1 MEQAAIS
8 YPVLWEQSM
17 NTVLCQELARF
28 NNLTNA
34 MKKSLIDVEKAVRG
48 IVVMSGPL
56 EALGDSLVYGAI
68 PAMWKAKS
76 YPSFKP
82 LAGYVTDLLERLNF
96 LNEWLCEKPPS
107 TYWISAF
114 FFQHA
119 FMTAS
124 KQNYSR
130 AETIPIDAIGLQFEM
145 LPSSSYAKPPALG
158 VYVYG
163 FFFEGAR
170 WDKKQKKILE
180 SEPKVL
186 FTTAPLM
193 WFQPKRTVQI
203 RHPPSYLC
211 PVYKTG
217 DRRGIL
223 ATTGHSTN
231 FILDINVP
239 SDVPPEHWVQRGVA
253 MLSQLDD

>member
-1 MEQAAIS
+1 
-8 YPVLWEQSM
+8 
-17 NTVLCQELARF
+17 
-28 NNLTNA
+28 
-34 MKKSLIDVEKAVRG
+34 
-48 IVVMSGPL
+48 
-56 EALGDSLVYGAI
+56 
-68 PAMWKAKS
+68 
-76 YPSFKP
+76 
-82 LAGYVTDLLERLNF
+82 
-96 LNEWLCEKPPS
+96 
-107 TYWISAF
+107 
-114 FFQHA
+114 
-119 FMTAS
+119 
-124 KQNYSR
+124 
-130 AETIPIDAIGLQFEM
+130 M

>member
-1 MEQAAIS
+1 
-8 YPVLWEQSM
+8 
-17 NTVLCQELARF
+17 
-28 NNLTNA
+28 
-34 MKKSLIDVEKAVRG
+34 
-48 IVVMSGPL
+48 MSGPL

-96 LNEWLCEKPPS
+96 LNEWLCDKPPS

-231 FILDINVP
+231 FILDIYVP

>member
-34 MKKSLIDVEKAVRG
+34 MKKSLVEVEKAVRG

-68 PAMWKAKS
+68 PLMWKVCCPRPVLSRRFRPPRHRRDATQS
-76 YPSFKP
+76 HTGQVVPCVQAARRLRDRSP
-82 LAGYVTDLLERLNF
+82 REIELLTRMAGREAASHLLDLGVLLPARL
-96 LNEWLCEKPPS
+96 
-107 TYWISAF
+107 
-114 FFQHA
+114 
-119 FMTAS
+119 MTAS

-145 LPSSSYAKPPALG
+145 LQASSYAKPPALG

-170 WDKKQKKILE
+170 WDKEQKKILE
-180 SEPKVL
+180 SDPRCYSRLLLSCGSNPKGRS
-186 FTTAPLM
+186 
-193 WFQPKRTVQI
+193 K
-203 RHPPSYLC
+203 
-211 PVYKTG
+211 
-217 DRRGIL
+217 
-223 ATTGHSTN
+223 
-231 FILDINVP
+231 
-239 SDVPPEHWVQRGVA
+239 
-253 MLSQLDD
+253 

>member
-1 MEQAAIS
+1 M
-8 YPVLWEQSM
+8 
-17 NTVLCQELARF
+17 
-28 NNLTNA
+28 
-34 MKKSLIDVEKAVRG
+34 
-48 IVVMSGPL
+48 
-56 EALGDSLVYGAI
+56 
-68 PAMWKAKS
+68 
-76 YPSFKP
+76 
-82 LAGYVTDLLERLNF
+82 TDLLERLNF
-96 LNEWLCEKPPS
+96 LREWLEEKPPA

-119 FMTAS
+119 FRTAS

-145 LPSSSYAKPPALG
+145 LQASSYAKPPALG

-170 WDKKQKKILE
+170 WDKEQKKILE
-180 SEPKVL
+180 SDPKVL

-231 FILDINVP
+231 FILDIYVP
-239 SDVPPEHWVQRGVA
+239 SDVPEAHWVQRGVA

>member
-1 MEQAAIS
+1 M
-8 YPVLWEQSM
+8 
-17 NTVLCQELARF
+17 
-28 NNLTNA
+28 
-34 MKKSLIDVEKAVRG
+34 G
-48 IVVMSGPL
+48 
-56 EALGDSLVYGAI
+56 
-68 PAMWKAKS
+68 
-76 YPSFKP
+76 
-82 LAGYVTDLLERLNF
+82 AGYVTDLLERLNF

-193 WFQPKRTVQI
+193 WFQPKRRCRSGTRLHIYARSTRRATGAASSRLLGIPQI
-203 RHPPSYLC
+203 SSSTSTCLRTCRPS
-211 PVYKTG
+211 TG
-217 DRRGIL
+217 SSAAWRCCRS
-223 ATTGHSTN
+223 ST
-231 FILDINVP
+231 
-239 SDVPPEHWVQRGVA
+239 
-253 MLSQLDD
+253 

>member
-1 MEQAAIS
+1 MGGGDH
-8 YPVLWEQSM
+8 PHRRDWP
-17 NTVLCQELARF
+17 
-28 NNLTNA
+28 
-34 MKKSLIDVEKAVRG
+34 AVRN
-48 IVVMSGPL
+48 
-56 EALGDSLVYGAI
+56 
-68 PAMWKAKS
+68 
-76 YPSFKP
+76 
-82 LAGYVTDLLERLNF
+82 VT
-96 LNEWLCEKPPS
+96 
-107 TYWISAF
+107 
-114 FFQHA
+114 FQ
-119 FMTAS
+119 F
-124 KQNYSR
+124 
-130 AETIPIDAIGLQFEM
+130 
-145 LPSSSYAKPPALG
+145 YAKPPALG

-203 RHPPSYLC
+203 RPPPSYLC

-231 FILDINVP
+231 FILDIYVP
-239 SDVPPEHWVQRGVA
+239 SDVEPAHWVQR
-253 MLSQLDD
+253 